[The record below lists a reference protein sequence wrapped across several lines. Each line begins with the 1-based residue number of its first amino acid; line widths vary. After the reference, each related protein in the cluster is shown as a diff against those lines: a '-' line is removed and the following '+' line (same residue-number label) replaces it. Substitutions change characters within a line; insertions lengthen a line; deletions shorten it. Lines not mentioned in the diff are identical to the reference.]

1 LRRGRGEHQ
10 LPSSFEKIMIDRAL
24 VIELV
29 EKSIAGTDMFIV
41 DVEVK
46 SGNIVSIVLDSDT
59 AVGIDNCADINRFV
73 CSSLENRGEDVFELT
88 VYSAGLSEP
97 LKLKRQYVK
106 HIGEEVEV
114 LLKSGEKRKGIL
126 RRVEDNCIEI
136 EYSINQK
143 EPGTKKKKTVQLT
156 DLIESDSIKS
166 TKLVIKI

>member
-1 LRRGRGEHQ
+1 M
-10 LPSSFEKIMIDRAL
+10 LPSSFEKIMIDRTL
-24 VIELV
+24 VVELV

-46 SGNIVSIVLDSDT
+46 TGNIVSIVLDSDT
-59 AVGIDNCADINRFV
+59 AVNIDNCANINRFV
-73 CSSLENRGEDVFELT
+73 SSSLESFGEDIFEVT

-114 LLKSGEKRKGIL
+114 LRKSGEKRKGIL
-126 RRVEDNCIEI
+126 RRVDDNSIEI
-136 EYSINQK
+136 EYSISQK
-143 EPGTKKKKTVQLT
+143 DPGAKKKKTVQLN